1 MAFDMNTETVEKRR
15 AEFANLLGTGEQLS
29 STHIPEMDELLAA
42 LVKEKGKAYTTLVLL
57 LFRNKHEL
65 TLQRKEGASDEE
77 IDAMA
82 TVMSQLVG
90 SIAKALDFDINLV
103 MNDVEVIEKAGVEAI
118 KKLRESGVDVNDL
131 VKAATAR

>member
-29 STHIPEMDELLAA
+29 STHIPEMDKLLAA